1 MLEESCPI
9 EVFAAELRRRI
20 QESSG
25 DAQKDLQTLSYS
37 DAKIVTSIAENLA
50 REKGMWVEFSQIA
63 LLGTPFPS
71 GVENEVYLNSHGN
84 VIYKVNNLMTSKSL
98 LSLFDRLILHN
109 SIFPQTFYLLSG
121 FTGFSTGSIYPI
133 LRQDFILNE
142 REATP
147 IEIDMYM
154 AAIGFQKLSE
164 AKYSNGVIEV
174 SDLHP
179 RNVLRD
185 SEGDIYVIDAEFK
198 KICIKAEV

>member
-25 DAQKDLQTLSYS
+25 DAQKNLPTLS
-37 DAKIVTSIAENLA
+37 ATKIETLIAEKLA

-84 VIYKVNNLMTSKSL
+84 LIYKVNNLMTSKSL

-109 SIFPQTFYLLSG
+109 SIFPQTSYLLSG
-121 FTGFSTGSIYPI
+121 FTGFSNGSIYPI

-154 AAIGFQKLSE
+154 AAIGFQKISE
-164 AKYSNGVIEV
+164 AKYSNGVVEV

-185 SEGDIYVIDAEFK
+185 SEGDLYVIDAEFK
-198 KICIKAEV
+198 KI

>member
-1 MLEESCPI
+1 MFEESCPI

-109 SIFPQTFYLLSG
+109 SIFPQTFYRLSG
-121 FTGFSTGSIYPI
+121 FTGFSNGSIYPI

-198 KICIKAEV
+198 KICMRAEG

>member
-20 QESSG
+20 KESPG
-25 DAQKDLQTLSYS
+25 DAQKNLQTLSGL
-37 DAKIVTSIAENLA
+37 DTKIEALIAEKLA
-50 REKGMWVEFSQIA
+50 RERGMWVEFSQIA

-84 VIYKVNNLMTSKSL
+84 LIYKVNNLITSKSL

-109 SIFPQTFYLLSG
+109 SIFPQTGYLLSG
-121 FTGFSTGSIYPI
+121 FTGFSNGSIYPI
-133 LRQDFILNE
+133 LRQDFIPNE

-154 AAIGFQKLSE
+154 AAIGFQKISE
-164 AKYSNGVIEV
+164 AKYSNGVVEV

-185 SEGDIYVIDAEFK
+185 SEGDLYVIDAEFR
-198 KICIKAEV
+198 KI

>member
-9 EVFAAELRRRI
+9 EVFAAELHRRI

-25 DAQKDLQTLSYS
+25 DAQKNLQTLSGS
-37 DAKIVTSIAENLA
+37 DAKIENLIAENLA
-50 REKGMWVEFSQIA
+50 REKGIWVEFSQIA

-84 VIYKVNNLMTSKSL
+84 LIYKVNNLMTSKSL
-98 LSLFDRLILHN
+98 LALFDRLILHN

-121 FTGFSTGSIYPI
+121 LTGFSNGSIYPI
-133 LRQDFILNE
+133 LRQDFIMNE

-154 AAIGFQKLSE
+154 AAIGFQKISE

-198 KICIKAEV
+198 KI

>member
-25 DAQKDLQTLSYS
+25 DAQKNLQTLSGS
-37 DAKIVTSIAENLA
+37 DTKIETVIAENLA

-84 VIYKVNNLMTSKSL
+84 LIYKVNNLMTSKSL

-121 FTGFSTGSIYPI
+121 LTGFSNGSIYPI

-154 AAIGFQKLSE
+154 AAIGFQKISE
-164 AKYSNGVIEV
+164 AKYSNGIVEV

-198 KICIKAEV
+198 KM

>member
-25 DAQKDLQTLSYS
+25 DAQKNLQTLSSS
-37 DAKIVTSIAENLA
+37 DTKIETLIAEKLA

-63 LLGTPFPS
+63 FLGTPFPS
-71 GVENEVYLNSHGN
+71 GVENEVYLNSNGN
-84 VIYKVNNLMTSKSL
+84 LIYKVNNLMTSKSL

-109 SIFPQTFYLLSG
+109 SIFPQTSYLLGG
-121 FTGFSTGSIYPI
+121 FTGFSNGSIYPI

-154 AAIGFQKLSE
+154 AAIGFQKISE
-164 AKYSNGVIEV
+164 AKYSNGVVEV

-198 KICIKAEV
+198 KI

>member
-25 DAQKDLQTLSYS
+25 DAQKNLQTLSGS
-37 DAKIVTSIAENLA
+37 DTKIETVIAENLA
-50 REKGMWVEFSQIA
+50 REKGMWVEFSQIV

-84 VIYKVNNLMTSKSL
+84 LIYKVNNLMTSKSL

-121 FTGFSTGSIYPI
+121 LTGFSNGSIYPI

-154 AAIGFQKLSE
+154 AAIGFQKISE
-164 AKYSNGVIEV
+164 AKYSNGVVEV

-198 KICIKAEV
+198 KM

>member
-20 QESSG
+20 QESPG
-25 DAQKDLQTLSYS
+25 DAQKNLQTLSGL
-37 DAKIVTSIAENLA
+37 DTKIEALITEKLA
-50 REKGMWVEFSQIA
+50 RERGMWVEFSQIS

-84 VIYKVNNLMTSKSL
+84 LIYKVNNLMTSKSL

-109 SIFPQTFYLLSG
+109 SIFPQTGYLLSG
-121 FTGFSTGSIYPI
+121 FTGFSNGNIYPI
-133 LRQDFILNE
+133 LRQDFIPNE

-154 AAIGFQKLSE
+154 AAIGFQKTSE
-164 AKYSNGVIEV
+164 AKYSNEVVEV

-185 SEGDIYVIDAEFK
+185 SEGDLYVIDAEFR
-198 KICIKAEV
+198 KI